1 MINTADNFIITT
13 ARQGQLSY
21 VDVDHNKQIRP
32 CAYVKIFEGSIYDL
46 VGCENSG
53 ISTTALWK
61 RLEVIEMT
69 NNAQQGQSR
78 SINFILAKDDFETS
92 GNLNYNYNT
101 GIYTSNSGIKL
112 GKYIVE
118 AYEGYCEND
127 YPYTEHAIKRFT
139 GIIESIIPK
148 EDGTIEVSA
157 VDYSTIF
164 LNALNYNYPDIN
176 SYRDLPY
183 TDSNET
189 LQESIGADSTY
200 IKLPSNT
207 ARIAGDKIRI
217 GSEIMVIL
225 YKDTVVPG
233 KLFVQ
238 RMASVGSH
246 SAGDKVYI
254 SDSFLVM
261 PEDVYN
267 DRLLSKYVPAYDNW
281 KLTDAI
287 RDICIK
293 AKFPLSKL
301 VFNFE
306 GQSTLRLGASDKY
319 PYMNVRPVIDSYLQT
334 QQGLVKQVQKSM
346 YTSDNQQGYLKIERK
361 LYTGLNDESFGEA
374 KFKFEFGKSLWDC
387 ILSLVDGFGFRVYFD
402 PDGNL
407 TIKGVRQFKWLAP
420 NEDTEKATLIEN
432 HVFGNNCLWY

>member
-1 MINTADNFIITT
+1 MINTFDNFIITT
-13 ARQGQLSY
+13 ARQGQLGY
-21 VDVDHNKQIRP
+21 VDTNYNKQIRP
-32 CAYVKIFEGSIYDL
+32 CAYVKVFEGSIYDL
-46 VGCENSG
+46 VGIENVG
-53 ISTTALWK
+53 GTPTWN
-61 RLEVIEMT
+61 RLNIIEMT

-78 SINFILAKDDFETS
+78 SINFILPKDEFETN
-92 GNLNYNYNT
+92 GNLNYNYDT

-118 AYEGYCEND
+118 AYEGYCENE

-189 LQESIGADSTY
+189 LQQSMDTDDTFI
-200 IKLPSNT
+200 ILPSNT

-238 RMASVGSH
+238 RMASISSH

-293 AKFPLSKL
+293 AKFPLSKYL
-301 VFNFE
+301 I
-306 GQSTLRLGASDKY
+306 LRTVY
-319 PYMNVRPVIDSYLQT
+319 
-334 QQGLVKQVQKSM
+334 VKAW
-346 YTSDNQQGYLKIERK
+346 R
-361 LYTGLNDESFGEA
+361 F
-374 KFKFEFGKSLWDC
+374 
-387 ILSLVDGFGFRVYFD
+387 
-402 PDGNL
+402 
-407 TIKGVRQFKWLAP
+407 
-420 NEDTEKATLIEN
+420 
-432 HVFGNNCLWY
+432 